1 MAMSERAKAARA
13 AYMRE
18 YRKKN
23 RARILE
29 NDRKRKEK
37 YWERKAD
44 EMEQLETVESE
55 GAQDD

>member
-1 MAMSERAKAARA
+1 MQKSARIMSERAKAARA

-44 EMEQLETVESE
+44 EMEQAWKKKEN
-55 GAQDD
+55 

>member
-1 MAMSERAKAARA
+1 MSERAKAARA

-44 EMEQLETVESE
+44 EMEQAWKKKEN
-55 GAQDD
+55 